1 MNPVSYPIRL
11 HIRLQRLVRWE
22 FWPWRIVYL
31 PVAVYWFFLAI
42 KARGWV
48 FFSAANP
55 CMKFGGLVGY
65 SKSEVD
71 KLIPSEHRLKT
82 VFKED
87 SDSVDE
93 VILKMD
99 EEGIAFPAIVKPD
112 QGERGRGV
120 AIVQNEAE
128 LKSVLSKSSE
138 RILIQEYAKHNMELG
153 VMYSRHP
160 QETQGKITS
169 IVVKDFP
176 KVLGDGNSTLL
187 DLILKEPRARLSFKV
202 HLKKFGNKI
211 SEVPRKGEE
220 IQIVTIGNHMRGTT
234 FFNGNHIITEELELV
249 FDKLAKQIDG
259 FYIGRFD
266 LKTES
271 VDELLKGN
279 FKVIELNGVNS
290 EPCHIF
296 HPGRSIFLAW
306 RDLFQHWKRIADISI
321 ANHAS
326 GTEYASYSEIRAEI
340 KRHKAELRN
349 SD

>member
-1 MNPVSYPIRL
+1 M
-11 HIRLQRLVRWE
+11 QRLVRWE

-128 LKSVLSKSSE
+128 LKSVLSNSTE

-176 KVLGDGNSTLL
+176 KVVGDGN
-187 DLILKEPRARLSFKV
+187 
-202 HLKKFGNKI
+202 
-211 SEVPRKGEE
+211 
-220 IQIVTIGNHMRGTT
+220 
-234 FFNGNHIITEELELV
+234 
-249 FDKLAKQIDG
+249 
-259 FYIGRFD
+259 
-266 LKTES
+266 
-271 VDELLKGN
+271 
-279 FKVIELNGVNS
+279 
-290 EPCHIF
+290 
-296 HPGRSIFLAW
+296 
-306 RDLFQHWKRIADISI
+306 
-321 ANHAS
+321 
-326 GTEYASYSEIRAEI
+326 
-340 KRHKAELRN
+340 
-349 SD
+349 